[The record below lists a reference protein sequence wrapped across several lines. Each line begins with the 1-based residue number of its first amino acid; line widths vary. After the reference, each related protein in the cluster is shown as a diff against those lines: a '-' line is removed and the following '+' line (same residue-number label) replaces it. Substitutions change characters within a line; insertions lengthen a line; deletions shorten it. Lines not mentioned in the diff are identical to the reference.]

1 MTLRDQF
8 ALPLLLR
15 SVTKIGKSIDARLA
29 EQNRL
34 LARIADHLAPA
45 FHVEPLDQAVRSVDF
60 SEDQVQGK
68 VLALIDRFVREIGR
82 EPTEDEIIAHLD
94 GQPV

>member
-15 SVTKIGKSIDARLA
+15 SVTKIGKSIDQRLA
-29 EQNRL
+29 EQNTYLRRL
-34 LARIADHLAPA
+34 ADHVAPQLEIEI
-45 FHVEPLDQAVRSVDF
+45 VDPAVRSVDF

-68 VLALIDRFVREIGR
+68 VLAFVDRFVRDIGR
-82 EPTEDEIIAHLD
+82 EPTEDEVIQHLD
-94 GQPV
+94 GTRG